1 MDGFTPEK
9 LQNPSDAPTP
19 EDERVYFVPYKWWRK
34 VSDQAPDDSGGGD
47 DRGILYAAGPSSSSY
62 GGPMRIINNIFNS
75 DLVFSLRREDS
86 DPDAATET
94 ATVSG
99 REYALVTV
107 PMWSRGLR
115 WHRDLSAAETATKEV
130 GVSSDN
136 AAEFYKRACKI
147 FTVESEPVRM
157 WDFSGQTSLIF
168 MNEQNKFLKDG
179 QRQSEQEILIELQ
192 VYAWSD
198 PMICRSEGRKD
209 DLPVR
214 QSKFGVFSCYG
225 SIMGNGSTGASE
237 TALLSGTPDLCKNYA
252 GGSLG
257 LVGLQ
262 NLGNTC
268 FMNSAIQC
276 LAHTSKIVDFFLG
289 DYSREINRHNPLGMN
304 GELALAFG
312 DLLRKLWAP
321 ERNPV
326 FPRLFKSKISHF
338 NLHFNGYN
346 QHDSQ
351 ELLAFLLDG
360 LHEDL
365 NRVKNKPYIEAKD
378 ACGRPDDEVADEYW
392 ANHLARNDSIIV
404 DLCQGQYRST
414 LVCPVC
420 KKVSVTF
427 DPFMYL
433 SLPLPST
440 NMRTM
445 TITVLS
451 PDGNGAPRQ
460 YIITVVKNGK
470 YKDFIQALSVAC
482 SLRSDEDLIVAEV
495 YNNRIIRYVEE
506 PADALSLI
514 RDGDRLVAYRLPKD
528 PDGKPLVVFTHQHLE
543 EIYILGDRT
552 LRWKA
557 FGIPFV
563 TRLPS
568 TVGGCSIQK
577 SYLSLLNPILRTK
590 DSLSEDDGKV
600 GKNCNDDEI
609 MESAIPPIS
618 DNGMPS
624 SGTGEAV
631 QCGFEFK
638 FYLTDEKGEKMHS
651 EIKMNEPISVTGL
664 EKRLYV
670 LVSWP
675 DELNEQFDMRLMN
688 YLPEIF
694 KPGFFLKRPQ
704 ETVSLYQCLEEFL
717 KEEPLGPEDKWS
729 VFSRSFHLRIYFAQ

>member
-34 VSDQAPDDSGGGD
+34 VSDQAPDDGGGGD

-86 DPDAATET
+86 DPDAATAT

-115 WHRDLSAAETATKEV
+115 WHRDSSAAETATKEA
-130 GVSSDN
+130 GVSSVCENGTVEVYPLRLRITVAPDTNTMTVRISKKDN
-136 AAEFYKRACKI
+136 TAEFYKRACKI
-147 FTVESEPVRM
+147 FTVESEP
-157 WDFSGQTSLIF
+157 
-168 MNEQNKFLKDG
+168 
-179 QRQSEQEILIELQ
+179 ILIELQ
-192 VYAWSD
+192 VYAWSN
-198 PMICRSEGRKD
+198 PIICRSEGRKD

-237 TALLSGTPDLCKNYA
+237 TDLLSGTPDLCKNYA

-257 LVGLQ
+257 L
-262 NLGNTC
+262 
-268 FMNSAIQC
+268 
-276 LAHTSKIVDFFLG
+276 
-289 DYSREINRHNPLGMN
+289 

-445 TITVLS
+445 TITVLCS
-451 PDGNGAPRQ
+451 DGNDAPRQ
-460 YIITVVKNGK
+460 YIITVAKNGK
-470 YKDFIQALSVAC
+470 YEDFIQALSVAC

-543 EIYILGDRT
+543 E
-552 LRWKA
+552 
-557 FGIPFV
+557 
-563 TRLPS
+563 
-568 TVGGCSIQK
+568 
-577 SYLSLLNPILRTK
+577 
-590 DSLSEDDGKV
+590 
-600 GKNCNDDEI
+600 
-609 MESAIPPIS
+609 
-618 DNGMPS
+618 
-624 SGTGEAV
+624 
-631 QCGFEFK
+631 
-638 FYLTDEKGEKMHS
+638 
-651 EIKMNEPISVTGL
+651 
-664 EKRLYV
+664 
-670 LVSWP
+670 
-675 DELNEQFDMRLMN
+675 
-688 YLPEIF
+688 
-694 KPGFFLKRPQ
+694 
-704 ETVSLYQCLEEFL
+704 
-717 KEEPLGPEDKWS
+717 
-729 VFSRSFHLRIYFAQ
+729 